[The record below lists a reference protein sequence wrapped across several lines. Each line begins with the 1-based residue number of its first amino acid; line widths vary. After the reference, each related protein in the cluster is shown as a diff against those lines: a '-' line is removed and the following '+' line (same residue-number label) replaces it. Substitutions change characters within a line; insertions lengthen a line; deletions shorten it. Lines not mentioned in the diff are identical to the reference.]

1 MLSSMWRV
9 GKRRV
14 RGFHMIRNETG
25 EAWEALRKS
34 EKKGPECNRKQPLNK
49 SLQQLLTTNTTEKK
63 RRSKRGHRSRTTGTD
78 QTRFQRI
85 K

>member
-1 MLSSMWRV
+1 MWRV
-9 GKRRV
+9 GKRRMK
-14 RGFHMIRNETG
+14 GFHMIPNEPG

-49 SLQQLLTTNTTEKK
+49 SVQPLLTTKTTEKK
-63 RRSKRGHRSRTTGTD
+63 RRSKRGHRTRTTSTN

>member
-14 RGFHMIRNETG
+14 RGVHMIRNETG
-25 EAWEALRKS
+25 EAQGALQQS
-34 EKKGPECNRKQPLNK
+34 EKKGPECNRKQPLNQ
-49 SLQQLLTTNTTEKK
+49 SSQQLLATNTTEKK
-63 RRSKRGHRSRTTGTD
+63 RRSKRGHRTRTSGTD
-78 QTRFQRI
+78 QTLFQR

>member
-14 RGFHMIRNETG
+14 KGFHMIPNEPG

-34 EKKGPECNRKQPLNK
+34 EKKGPECNRKQPRKK

-63 RRSKRGHRSRTTGTD
+63 KTKQKRHRSMTMGTD
-78 QTRFQRI
+78 
-85 K
+85 